1 MKRPRQE
8 SNLGSPLRRRSRH
21 PRREE
26 KIAPAGLEPTRY
38 GYDPPRHPCGERGS
52 RPGIRTQTDRSF
64 ELRASAVGLVDHECD
79 RWESNP
85 HARKGTASSRR
96 HVYRSITVA

>member
-1 MKRPRQE
+1 MFR
-8 SNLGSPLRRRSRH
+8 LRGRSRSGRNRTC
-21 PRREE
+21 PIGIMTPLDAVRS
-26 KIAPAGLEPTRY
+26 
-38 GYDPPRHPCGERGS
+38 DGS